1 MSRGKMHMGLTRL
14 ATLALV
20 ILAAG
25 VSPADEEV
33 LYWMVDN
40 TATISSGDAD
50 PVGLSSFLDPAED
63 FAARIRVT
71 GGDIAEGEDR
81 FLDIYLPGSGGM
93 VPGEWGVDFDSGAA
107 TGYWGAGVPIG
118 NQSPTAGYAGT
129 PEFSFIVEIGNITGD
144 SGWTTVAT
152 SAAVAYSSLGGHI
165 GGRSELAPISATPW
179 VVAEFHEVP
188 EPSGGLLMLVGGAL
202 LALRRSKRGA

>member
-1 MSRGKMHMGLTRL
+1 MMRGGLARIAAL
-14 ATLALV
+14 AVA
-20 ILAAG
+20 ILAAS
-25 VSPADEEV
+25 VSFAEEEV

-50 PVGLSSFLDPAED
+50 PVRLTTFLDPAED

-81 FLDIYLPGSGGM
+81 FLDIYLPGGGGM
-93 VPGEWGVDFDSGAA
+93 VPGEWGVDFDSGEA

-118 NQSPTAGYAGT
+118 NQSPAAGYAGT
-129 PEFSFIVEIGNITGD
+129 PEYSFIVEIGNITGA
-144 SGWTTVAT
+144 SGWTTVASST
-152 SAAVAYSSLGGHI
+152 AVAYSSLGGHI
-165 GGRSELAPISATPW
+165 GERSELGPISATPW
-179 VVAEFHEVP
+179 VVTEFREVP

-202 LALRRSKRGA
+202 LALRRRRKGRA